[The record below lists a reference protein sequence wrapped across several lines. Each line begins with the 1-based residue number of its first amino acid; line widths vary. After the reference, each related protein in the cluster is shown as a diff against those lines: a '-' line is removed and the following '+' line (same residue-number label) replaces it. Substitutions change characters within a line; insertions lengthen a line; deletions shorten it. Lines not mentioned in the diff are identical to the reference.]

1 MIWESDFKLL
11 PKKVAKSHDQYS
23 FQFFRK
29 ILSFMLLSIYV
40 NDIVFALNR
49 SHKKQ
54 KDSLETLAALI

>member
-1 MIWESDFKLL
+1 MIWECDFKLL
-11 PKKVAKSHDQYS
+11 PKKAAKSQDQYS

-29 ILSFMLLSIYV
+29 ILSFMLFSIYV
-40 NDIVFALNR
+40 NDIFFALNH